1 MRKIAIAMAKGGVG
15 KTTTAVN
22 LAHCLALM
30 GKKTLLVD
38 CDTQS
43 QVSTFLGI
51 TPVHGL
57 FEFVTGTDENGNK
70 VLKRDAIFP
79 ARKNLWVLSGGIK
92 LVMLKNR
99 LGEQPAHKRHAI
111 FKKALVPKNE
121 GLDYLIF
128 DCSPGWDILS
138 VNILMAA
145 NEVLCPVALQG
156 PCFEGLKTFFSYL
169 VSAQKLNQYLQ
180 LKYVLPTMY
189 DRRTKHSDKILIK
202 LQRLF
207 TRQICSPIHH
217 NVKLSEA
224 PIRGK
229 SIFEYAKS
237 AASAKDYENLS
248 RRLIDDGIRQEQSPG
263 FFQRN

>member
-30 GKKTLLVD
+30 GKKILLVD

-51 TPVHGL
+51 TPLHGL
-57 FEFVTGTDENGNK
+57 FEFVTGTDEKGNTI
-70 VLKRDAIFP
+70 LKRDAIFS

-92 LVMLKNR
+92 LVALKNR
-99 LGEQPAHKRHAI
+99 LGEAPAHARHAI
-111 FKKALVPKNE
+111 ISKALIPKNKD
-121 GLDYLIF
+121 LDFLIF

-145 NEVLCPVALQG
+145 NEVLCPVSLQG
-156 PCFEGLKTFFSYL
+156 PSLEGLKTFFRYL
-169 VSAQKLNQYLQ
+169 VSAQKLNKYLQ

-189 DRRTKHSDKILIK
+189 DKRTNHSGMILKK

-224 PIRGK
+224 PLNGK
-229 SIFEYAKS
+229 SIFEYARY
-237 AASAKDYENLS
+237 AASAKDYVKLS